1 MSFLVLDGVP
11 GALPVP
17 DDIFGASAKLFANLS
32 QTLHLTR
39 RISKLGFDRELI
51 SNGNPMEAVVGFS
64 RAVRVG
70 PFISVGGTAPVDA
83 DGKTVG
89 VGDVAAQTRQCI
101 EVIKCALEQ
110 AGSGLHDVVRTRVIL
125 TNIDDWKA
133 AIDVRKEYF
142 REVRPVDTIMAV
154 DRFVNP
160 EWLVEL
166 EADAIIA
173 GWES

>member
-1 MSFLVLDGVP
+1 M
-11 GALPVP
+11 AY
-17 DDIFGASAKLFANLS
+17 
-32 QTLHLTR
+32 
-39 RISKLGFDRELI
+39 DRELI

-70 PFISVGGTAPVDA
+70 PFITIGGTAPVGA

-89 VGDVAAQTRQCI
+89 IGDVRAQTRQCI
-101 EVIKCALEQ
+101 EIIKTALEN
-110 AGSGLHDVVRTRVIL
+110 AGSGLEDVVRTRVIL
-125 TNIDDWKA
+125 TNIDDWKD
-133 AIDVRKEYF
+133 AIDVRKDYF
-142 REVRPVDTIMAV
+142 RDIRPVDTIMAI

-173 GWES
+173 GWKG

>member
-1 MSFLVLDGVP
+1 MNLDR
-11 GALPVP
+11 
-17 DDIFGASAKLFANLS
+17 
-32 QTLHLTR
+32 Q
-39 RISKLGFDRELI
+39 LI
-51 SNGNPMEAVVGFS
+51 SNGNPMEAIVGFS

-70 PFISVGGTAPVDA
+70 PFISIGGTASVGP

-101 EVIKCALEQ
+101 EIIKASLEQ
-110 AGSGLHDVVRTRVIL
+110 AGSGLHHVVRTRVIL
-125 TNIDDWKA
+125 TDINNWRA

-142 REVRPVDTIMAV
+142 RDVRPVDTIMAI

-166 EADAIIA
+166 EADAII
-173 GWES
+173 SD

>member
-1 MSFLVLDGVP
+1 M
-11 GALPVP
+11 
-17 DDIFGASAKLFANLS
+17 N
-32 QTLHLTR
+32 
-39 RISKLGFDRELI
+39 FDRELI
-51 SNGNPMEAVVGFS
+51 SNGNPMEKIVGFS

-70 PFISVGGTAPVDA
+70 PFILVGGTAPVGP

-89 VGDVAAQTRQCI
+89 IGDAAAQTRQCI
-101 EVIKCALEQ
+101 EIIKAALEQ

-142 REVRPVDTIMAV
+142 RDIRPVDTIMAV
-154 DRFVNP
+154 ESFINP

-166 EADAIIA
+166 EVDAIIR
-173 GWES
+173 GWSG